1 MKEIIITP
9 LKKILEKYVEKILV
23 KNKILKKKLK

>member
-23 KNKILKKKLK
+23 KNKILKKRLK

>member
-1 MKEIIITP
+1 MKEMIITP

-23 KNKILKKKLK
+23 KNKILKKRLK

>member
-9 LKKILEKYVEKILV
+9 LKKILEKYVEKILL
-23 KNKILKKKLK
+23 KNRILKKKLK